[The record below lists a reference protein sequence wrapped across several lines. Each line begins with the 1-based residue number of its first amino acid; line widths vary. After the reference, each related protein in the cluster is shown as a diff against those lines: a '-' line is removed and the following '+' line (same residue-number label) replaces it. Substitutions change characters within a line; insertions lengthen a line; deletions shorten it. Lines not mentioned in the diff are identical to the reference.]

1 MVNPSGGLIS
11 KGHPLGATGV
21 AQCAELNWQVRDGA
35 GAGREVGEGRGGAG
49 GGEGRGTLSC
59 TLSCP
64 LFQSLRFALLA
75 QLTLMPTFSLSHTV
89 SLCTNTHPFLSLL
102 HTHIPPHHTQPH
114 TLFSLSNTLLTH
126 TSLSP
131 SHTPPSHPHTHPSS
145 HPHLLSSSHAPP
157 SHPHTHPSSSHTHLP
172 SHPSS
177 CEERL
182 TSVKCPVL
190 RLACST
196 TSDWEEQL
204 WSQCTGKLECK
215 TLNLI

>member
-1 MVNPSGGLIS
+1 MHTIMVPS
-11 KGHPLGATGV
+11 
-21 AQCAELNWQVRDGA
+21 
-35 GAGREVGEGRGGAG
+35 
-49 GGEGRGTLSC
+49 
-59 TLSCP
+59 
-64 LFQSLRFALLA
+64 
-75 QLTLMPTFSLSHTV
+75 FSLSVLLFLHNSPSCQHSPFHT
-89 SLCTNTHPFLSLL
+89 LCPYAQTHTPSSHSHTNTYLPI
-102 HTHIPPHHTQPH
+102 THNLTH
-114 TLFSLSNTLLTH
+114 FSLSNSPPHTPHLT
-126 TSLSP
+126 P
-131 SHTPPSHPHTHPSS
+131 SHTLPPSHPHTHPSS
-145 HPHLLSSSHAPP
+145 

-196 TSDWEEQL
+196 TSDWGEQL

>member
-1 MVNPSGGLIS
+1 MLPT
-11 KGHPLGATGV
+11 A
-21 AQCAELNWQVRDGA
+21 CASTRVS
-35 GAGREVGEGRGGAG
+35 V
-49 GGEGRGTLSC
+49 LSC
-59 TLSCP
+59 THTHMHTIMSPLS
-64 LFQSLRFALLA
+64 
-75 QLTLMPTFSLSHTV
+75 V
-89 SLCTNTHPFLSLL
+89 SPFCSSCTTHPHANILPFTHCVLMHK
-102 HTHIPPHHTQPH
+102 HTPLPLTPAH
-114 TLFSLSNTLLTH
+114 TH
-126 TSLSP
+126 TSPSHTTSHTSHSQTP
-131 SHTPPSHPHTHPSS
+131 SSHTPPSHSLSHTPPSYSLIHTPHSHTPHLTPTPLTLTHTPPPHTHTS
-145 HPHLLSSSHAPP
+145 

-196 TSDWEEQL
+196 TSDWGEQL

>member
-1 MVNPSGGLIS
+1 MRRRCCQLLAPAHVY
-11 KGHPLGATGV
+11 
-21 AQCAELNWQVRDGA
+21 
-35 GAGREVGEGRGGAG
+35 
-49 GGEGRGTLSC
+49 LSCHALTHTC

-64 LFQSLRFALLA
+64 LFQSLHFALLA

-89 SLCTNTHPFLSLL
+89 PLCTNTHPFLSLL

-114 TLFSLSNTLLTH
+114 TLFSLSNTLLTPTPH
-126 TSLSP
+126 LTLT
-131 SHTPPSHPHTHPSS
+131 HTPPHTHTSHPHTHLPLTLT
-145 HPHLLSSSHAPP
+145 HTPP
-157 SHPHTHPSSSHTHLP
+157 PHTHLP